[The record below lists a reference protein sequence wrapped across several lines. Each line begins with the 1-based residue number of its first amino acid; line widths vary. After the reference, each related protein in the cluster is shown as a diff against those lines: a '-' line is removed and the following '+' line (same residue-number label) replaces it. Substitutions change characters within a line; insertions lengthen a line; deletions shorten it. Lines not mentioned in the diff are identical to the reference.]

1 MKNFSRVIIGCV
13 VLAMVAACSM
23 SEEEVAEKPQ
33 ENETVLAQIEGVDKT
48 AEETLP
54 EGSFSDRFPQKNADG
69 EDYGDGEGGHPT
81 AQEAKQFQ
89 REILVP
95 DSVKGKWKAV
105 KIMVGDKSDEE
116 KNEVKIVE
124 LGSSFMIGDSGIK
137 VTVGA
142 FFPNF
147 VMDKSHYTSM
157 DNTLINPAVEMTVE
171 ENGKNLYKG
180 WAFEKHPTMY
190 AFEHDKFSLQLMGS
204 IAADVS

>member
-1 MKNFSRVIIGCV
+1 MKKFSRVLIGCI

-23 SEEEVAEKPQ
+23 SEEEVAEKATEAPAP
-33 ENETVLAQIEGVDKT
+33 TKIDGVEKV

-54 EGSFSDRFPQKNADG
+54 EGSFSNRFPQKNADG
-69 EDYGDGEGGHPT
+69 EDYGDGEGAHPT
-81 AQEAKQFQ
+81 AQEVKQFQ
-89 REILVP
+89 REIFVP
-95 DSVKGKWKAV
+95 ETVKGKWKAV
-105 KIMVGDKSDEE
+105 KIMIGDKADEE

-124 LGSSFMIGDSGIK
+124 LGSTFMIGDSGIK

-147 VMDKSHYTSM
+147 VMDKTQYTSM
-157 DNTLINPAVEMTVE
+157 DNALINPAVEMTVE
-171 ENGKNLYKG
+171 ENGRNLYKG

>member
-1 MKNFSRVIIGCV
+1 MKIFSRVLIGCI
-13 VLAMVAACSM
+13 VLAMLAACSM
-23 SEEEVAEKPQ
+23 SEEEVAENKVEAPAP
-33 ENETVLAQIEGVDKT
+33 TKVEGVEKM

-54 EGSFSDRFPQKNADG
+54 EGSFSSRFPQKNADG
-69 EDYGDGEGGHPT
+69 EDYGDGDVGHPT
-81 AQEAKQFQ
+81 AQEVKQFQ
-89 REILVP
+89 RDILVP
-95 DSVKGKWKAV
+95 DSVKGKWKAI
-105 KIMVGDKSDEE
+105 KIMIGDKSDEE

-124 LGSSFMIGDSGIK
+124 LGSSFMIGDSSIK

-157 DNTLINPAVEMTVE
+157 DNALTNPAIEMTVE

>member
-1 MKNFSRVIIGCV
+1 MKIFSRVLIGCI

-33 ENETVLAQIEGVDKT
+33 ENEKVLAKMDNVDKV

-69 EDYGDGEGGHPT
+69 AHPS
-81 AQEAKQFQ
+81 AQDVKQFQ
-89 REILVP
+89 REVFVP

-147 VMDKSHYTSM
+147 VMDKSQYTSM
-157 DNTLINPAVEMTVE
+157 DNTLINPAVQMTVE

>member
-1 MKNFSRVIIGCV
+1 MKIFSRVLIGCI

-23 SEEEVAEKPQ
+23 SEEEEAENKVEAPAP
-33 ENETVLAQIEGVDKT
+33 TKVEGVEKM

-54 EGSFSDRFPQKNADG
+54 EGSFSNRFPQKNADG
-69 EDYGDGEGGHPT
+69 EDYGDGDGGHPT
-81 AQEAKQFQ
+81 AQEVKQFQ
-89 REILVP
+89 RDILVP

-157 DNTLINPAVEMTVE
+157 DNALINPAIEMTVE